1 MIEGVYSRQLKHP
14 TKSWSNFEWGI
25 EQCVDWIIKR
35 DFERN
40 REASKGKAQNN
51 YCALFFR

>member
-40 REASKGKAQNN
+40 REASKGKAQSY